1 MEERTCDIIVLGG
14 GPAGMTAAIYAKRA
28 NLDVVLLETNVTG
41 GLVISTYTVENF
53 PSYPEL
59 HGMELMEKM
68 REHVDHMGVEVEE
81 VCEVTGLELGEDE
94 KAVHG
99 DGIVY
104 KAPAIILATGRKP
117 IALDV
122 PTECDQM
129 HFCAICD
136 GAPYKGKRVLVV
148 GGGNSAFDEGLYLLN
163 LGVAELTVVE
173 IMDRFFA
180 AEATQDALLGDPR
193 VKGFKTT
200 KVVDVEVTD
209 GKLSAAILENA
220 QTRYLARYIF
230 SVFFTVAV
238 LYADQHH
245 QSFSYLACDLS
256 VNGHT
261 AFCDSLHYRSHV
273 VVLYASIMPGIP
285 LSDLHI
291 FSIWFLF
298 CIESVRLIFTVS
310 SFSAF
315 AFSPDMCTS
324 ISSQIL
330 DMLESMLF

>member
-41 GLVISTYTVENF
+41 GLVNSTYTVENF
-53 PSYPEL
+53 PSYPEI

-81 VCEVTGLELGEDE
+81 VFEVTGLELGEDE

-117 IALDV
+117 IALDL

-148 GGGNSAFDEGLYLLN
+148 GGGNSGFDESLYLAG
-163 LGVAELTVVE
+163 LGVRSVHIVE
-173 IMDRFFA
+173 MFPACA
-180 AEATQDALLGDPR
+180 AAQFTQDRALATGIIRANVNTTITALDPLPDGRCRASLRDAASGAASEETVDGVFCFIGQKPNTALLEGLIDMEKGYIRTDEDMRTSLPGVFAVGDVR
-193 VKGFKTT
+193 T
-200 KVVDVEVTD
+200 KALRQVVTAVSD
-209 GKLSAAILENA
+209 GAVAVHYAEE
-220 QTRYLARYIF
+220 YLAE
-230 SVFFTVAV
+230 
-238 LYADQHH
+238 
-245 QSFSYLACDLS
+245 
-256 VNGHT
+256 N
-261 AFCDSLHYRSHV
+261 
-273 VVLYASIMPGIP
+273 
-285 LSDLHI
+285 
-291 FSIWFLF
+291 W
-298 CIESVRLIFTVS
+298 
-310 SFSAF
+310 
-315 AFSPDMCTS
+315 
-324 ISSQIL
+324 
-330 DMLESMLF
+330 

>member
-1 MEERTCDIIVLGG
+1 
-14 GPAGMTAAIYAKRA
+14 
-28 NLDVVLLETNVTG
+28 
-41 GLVISTYTVENF
+41 GL
-53 PSYPEL
+53 
-59 HGMELMEKM
+59 
-68 REHVDHMGVEVEE
+68 
-81 VCEVTGLELGEDE
+81 
-94 KAVHG
+94 
-99 DGIVY
+99 
-104 KAPAIILATGRKP
+104 KP

-220 QTRYLARYIF
+220 QTGERTALPVDGIFVFLGQSPNNEWFKDAIALDDKGYILAGEDMSTNIPGVFGAAQTTPYRQIHGGQRRHRSALAAERWLRTEIRFMYDSGEDLWGVLRQPPHERAGKRSLGDARIF
-230 SVFFTVAV
+230 HRLNTS
-238 LYADQHH
+238 
-245 QSFSYLACDLS
+245 LS
-256 VNGHT
+256 SN
-261 AFCDSLHYRSHV
+261 
-273 VVLYASIMPGIP
+273 
-285 LSDLHI
+285 
-291 FSIWFLF
+291 
-298 CIESVRLIFTVS
+298 VRLKSV
-310 SFSAF
+310 
-315 AFSPDMCTS
+315 
-324 ISSQIL
+324 
-330 DMLESMLF
+330 

>member
-41 GLVISTYTVENF
+41 GLVNSTYTVENF
-53 PSYPEL
+53 PSYPEI

-81 VCEVTGLELGEDE
+81 VFEVTGLELGEDE

-200 KVVDVEVTD
+200 MSWTWKSRTASCPPPSSKTRRPANAPRCPWT
-209 GKLSAAILENA
+209 GFSSSSASPRTTNGSRMRSPSM
-220 QTRYLARYIF
+220 TRATSLRAKTCLPIFPACSARAT
-230 SVFFTVAV
+230 STTSRTARSPRRSATV
-238 LYADQHH
+238 
-245 QSFSYLACDLS
+245 
-256 VNGHT
+256 
-261 AFCDSLHYRSHV
+261 
-273 VVLYASIMPGIP
+273 P
-285 LSDLHI
+285 
-291 FSIWFLF
+291 
-298 CIESVRLIFTVS
+298 
-310 SFSAF
+310 
-315 AFSPDMCTS
+315 
-324 ISSQIL
+324 
-330 DMLESMLF
+330 

>member
-41 GLVISTYTVENF
+41 GLVNSTYTVENF
-53 PSYPEL
+53 PSYPEI

-81 VCEVTGLELGEDE
+81 VFEVTGLELGEDE

-148 GGGNSAFDEGLYLLN
+148 GGGNSGFDESLYLAG
-163 LGVAELTVVE
+163 LGVRSIHIVE
-173 IMDRFFA
+173 MFPACA
-180 AEATQDALLGDPR
+180 AAQSTQDRALATGIIR
-193 VKGFKTT
+193 
-200 KVVDVEVTD
+200 
-209 GKLSAAILENA
+209 A
-220 QTRYLARYIF
+220 
-230 SVFFTVAV
+230 
-238 LYADQHH
+238 
-245 QSFSYLACDLS
+245 S
-256 VNGHT
+256 VNTTIT
-261 AFCDSLHYRSHV
+261 ALKPLPDGRCRASLKDTASGAASEETVDGVFCFIGQKPNTALFEGLIDMEKGYIRTDEDMRTSLPGVFAVGDVRAKRYR
-273 VVLYASIMPGIP
+273 
-285 LSDLHI
+285 
-291 FSIWFLF
+291 
-298 CIESVRLIFTVS
+298 
-310 SFSAF
+310 
-315 AFSPDMCTS
+315 
-324 ISSQIL
+324 QITTAMG
-330 DMLESMLF
+330 DGTIAALEAERFIRSLR

>member
-41 GLVISTYTVENF
+41 GLVNSTYTVENF
-53 PSYPEL
+53 PSYPEI

-81 VCEVTGLELGEDE
+81 VFEVTGLELGEDE

-193 VKGFKTT
+193 AEGLQDDQGRGRGSHGRQAVRRHPRKRADRRTHR
-200 KVVDVEVTD
+200 
-209 GKLSAAILENA
+209 AARGRDFRLPRPVPE
-220 QTRYLARYIF
+220 QRM
-230 SVFFTVAV
+230 V
-238 LYADQHH
+238 QG
-245 QSFSYLACDLS
+245 CD
-256 VNGHT
+256 
-261 AFCDSLHYRSHV
+261 R
-273 VVLYASIMPGIP
+273 P
-285 LSDLHI
+285 
-291 FSIWFLF
+291 
-298 CIESVRLIFTVS
+298 R
-310 SFSAF
+310 
-315 AFSPDMCTS
+315 
-324 ISSQIL
+324 
-330 DMLESMLF
+330 